1 MDTSR
6 IVKPF
11 GEDFFEEY
19 TFYLDKQYTLDSNR
33 YVVIRYEPSTKL
45 LKSSYFYGNFIFNV
59 TQNKLVQYTGEI
71 DNALG
76 TDGFNANSRNDLE
89 LKNPKHFFK
98 FKFSEISGNIE
109 AILVD
114 YTFDL
119 IHNGMALP
127 SRVSSKFVV
136 YQLLDKTPKNLHSA
150 GLELEDVSN
159 FEEAKYKPKFWMN
172 NPVIK
177 RTAEEEAIIASFD
190 KSNAFG
196 TYFK

>member
-1 MDTSR
+1 
-6 IVKPF
+6 
-11 GEDFFEEY
+11 
-19 TFYLDKQYTLDSNR
+19 
-33 YVVIRYEPSTKL
+33 
-45 LKSSYFYGNFIFNV
+45 
-59 TQNKLVQYTGEI
+59 
-71 DNALG
+71 
-76 TDGFNANSRNDLE
+76 
-89 LKNPKHFFK
+89 
-98 FKFSEISGNIE
+98 
-109 AILVD
+109 
-114 YTFDL
+114 
-119 IHNGMALP
+119 MALP